1 MSSNGDRDQGQ
12 GPALTGE
19 RRTGVSF
26 QFTILTLFLLI
37 VVPWSV
43 AITIAN
49 YTLNRGAALDA
60 AQVLLEQV
68 DRTVAGEIARLFE
81 PVITFAGMVAEFPGV
96 TQSPDEDG
104 HPALPMLLSSV
115 EKNRAVASEY
125 IGFDN
130 GDMVLV
136 IDLGEGYEDTR
147 AGYDVPGTSRFVVQ
161 SYFTRADGVRVSTVT
176 FLDADRQVTMSGL
189 ERDPTYDPRLRPW
202 YLAAPNPPARSRP
215 SLMFR
220 PARSVSG
227 SPSPGAWTV
236 PRPPSSVRTSRSQA
250 LQPFSTRSARAWAFL
265 F

>member
-1 MSSNGDRDQGQ
+1 MRHWT
-12 GPALTGE
+12 PPKFCLK
-19 RRTGVSF
+19 
-26 QFTILTLFLLI
+26 
-37 VVPWSV
+37 
-43 AITIAN
+43 
-49 YTLNRGAALDA
+49 
-60 AQVLLEQV
+60 QV

-104 HPALPMLLSSV
+104 HPALPVLLSSV

-202 YLAAPNPPARSRP
+202 YLAAAESAGTVTTEPYVSSGPIGVGVTIARRVDGP
-215 SLMFR
+215 TTTVFGADL
-220 PARSVSG
+220 SVSSITTFLDSLSESVG
-227 SPSPGAWTV
+227 FSLLGPAVRWSIPRTGAHWI
-236 PRPPSSVRTSRSQA
+236 
-250 LQPFSTRSARAWAFL
+250 ARAWRAGRRAGRNEFSDPQPIRRPGL
-265 F
+265 AHAGKPLS